1 MEGTSGSLNPTTD
14 TSGIMPEFDPKTM
27 RSSKPGLKRLFI
39 TTSVLFSFLL
49 GVPFLWKSVEIYRSP
64 LPFHDIDS
72 LSDQIESTPLRFP
85 CNFHAVFVGFRST
98 DADNLR
104 SQIQDGINQLT
115 HLSPQCGSCSFS
127 LSVTIQNPAE
137 QCSETLGHNPSS
149 CSYRCGMIKSNDFGV
164 GLDDTVDESLND
176 VFSGCSAN
184 SRKMYSVVVVNKEN
198 ANGEDEVKAVVG
210 KRRHAWIVGSGLEE
224 RNDDMVSRVSEIFVK
239 MFMNGGRDEDSIHG
253 EFMPVGSDGR
263 IVLSF
268 SLLNSNPRD
277 WVYDWD
283 FQRIDDALL
292 APVTKALAPIANI
305 SVESQVLYHTPKSS
319 FSSWDEQ
326 LQSYI
331 FRTSDLPFFVNSNE
345 WHLDTSAGASGR
357 SKILQFVVYIPS
369 GSECPLL
376 LQLPNGE
383 ISKTNGFIS
392 PMWGGVIVWNPGN
405 CDKDSESP
413 IRNTISPQDIEQIVE
428 IFLGQFR
435 QLFGFK
441 SEAIYTSVLGTYKI
455 LPSERGFTE
464 WELDVLSRKHTCF
477 NLHSCSTTLSSLSKL
492 VRSLPRMIIKDEIGE
507 QVKYSLKAAKLAQSN
522 ASLGGYSSSASS
534 SREARSLAENAFFHP
549 SIMSVSY
556 FSYEHCFAVYS
567 PFFLP
572 VVAHVVLAALREW
585 KRYRQEKAKYL
596 TWLTRKK
603 TA

>member
-1 MEGTSGSLNPTTD
+1 MEET
-14 TSGIMPEFDPKTM
+14 GITPDFDPKTM
-27 RSSKPGLKRLFI
+27 RSSKPGLKRLLL
-39 TTSVLFSFLL
+39 TTTVLFSFLSGL
-49 GVPFLWKSVEIYRSP
+49 PFLWKSVEIHRSQ
-64 LPFHDIDS
+64 LPFHDIDT
-72 LSDQIESTPLRFP
+72 LSDQIKSPPLRFP
-85 CNFHAVFVGFRST
+85 CSFHAVFVGFQT
-98 DADNLR
+98 THPGQLR
-104 SQIQDGINQLT
+104 SEIQNGINQLT
-115 HLSPQCGSCSFS
+115 RGSSQQCGSCNVSV
-127 LSVTIQNPAE
+127 SVTVQNPDE
-137 QCSETLGHNPSS
+137 HCSEALGTDHGM
-149 CSYRCGMIKSNDFGV
+149 CSYRCGVIKRDVF
-164 GLDDTVDESLND
+164 DDESLDD
-176 VFSGCSAN
+176 VFGGCDGESGG
-184 SRKMYSVVVVNKEN
+184 KMYSVVVVNKEK
-198 ANGEDEVKAVVG
+198 GDGGDEVRAVVG

-224 RNDDMVSRVSEIFVK
+224 RYGEVVGRVSEVFVK
-239 MFMNGGRDEDSIHG
+239 VFMNGGREVDSIQG
-253 EFMPVGSDGR
+253 EFMPVGSDGKL
-263 IVLSF
+263 VLSF

-277 WVYDWD
+277 WIYDWD
-283 FQRIDDALL
+283 FQRIDEALL

-319 FSSWDEQ
+319 FSSWDEK

-369 GSECPLL
+369 GKECPLH

-392 PMWGGVIVWNPGN
+392 PMWGGVIVWNPEK

-413 IRNTISPQDIEQIVE
+413 SRNMISPQDLEQIVE
-428 IFLGQFR
+428 VFLGQFR

-441 SEAIYTSVLGTYKI
+441 SEATYTSELGSYKI

-477 NLHSCSTTLSSLSKL
+477 NLHSCATTLGSLSRL
-492 VRSLPRMIIKDEIGE
+492 VQSLPRMIIKDEIGE

-572 VVAHVVLAALREW
+572 VTGHVLLAALREW
-585 KRYRQEKAKYL
+585 KRYKQEKAKYL

>member
-1 MEGTSGSLNPTTD
+1 MEENSDHLNPTTD
-14 TSGIMPEFDPKTM
+14 TPPEFDPKTM
-27 RSSKPGLKRLFI
+27 RCSKPGLKRLFI
-39 TTSVLFSFLL
+39 TTTVLFSFLL
-49 GVPFLWKSVEIYRSP
+49 GLPFLWKTVEIYRSP
-64 LPFHDIDS
+64 LPFHDIES
-72 LSDQIESTPLRFP
+72 LSDRIKSTPLSFP
-85 CNFHAVFVGFRST
+85 CDFHAVFVGFRST
-98 DADNLR
+98 DPNSLR
-104 SQIQDGINQLT
+104 SEIQDGINHLT
-115 HLSPQCGSCSFS
+115 NGNSQCGSCSFS
-127 LSVTIQNPAE
+127 LSVTVQNPDE
-137 QCSETLGHNPSS
+137 HCSETFTSGDPST
-149 CSYRCGMIKSNDFGV
+149 CSYRCGVIKRNVFGF
-164 GLDDTVDESLND
+164 GSDDTVDESLNN
-176 VFSGCSAN
+176 VFSECSGQ
-184 SRKMYSVVVVNKEN
+184 SGKVYSVIVVNKEDSD
-198 ANGEDEVKAVVG
+198 GGGDEVRAVVG

-224 RNDDMVSRVSEIFVK
+224 RYGEVVARVSDIFVK
-239 MFMNGGRDEDSIHG
+239 VFMNGGGDEEDSIRG

-263 IVLSF
+263 TVLSF

-283 FQRIDDALL
+283 FQRIDETLL
-292 APVTKALAPIANI
+292 APVTKALVPIANI

-319 FSSWDEQ
+319 FSSWNEK

-331 FRTSDLPFFVNSNE
+331 FKTSDLPFFVNSNE

-369 GSECPLL
+369 AKECPLH

-405 CDKDSESP
+405 CGKDSESSS
-413 IRNTISPQDIEQIVE
+413 RNTISPQDLEQIVE
-428 IFLGQFR
+428 VFLGQFR
-435 QLFGFK
+435 QLFGFT
-441 SEAIYTSVLGTYKI
+441 SETMYTSELGTYKI
-455 LPSERGFTE
+455 LPSERGFAD

-477 NLHSCSTTLSSLSKL
+477 NLHSCTTTLESLSRL
-492 VRSLPRMIIKDEIGE
+492 VQSLPRMIIKDEIGE
-507 QVKYSLKAAKLAQSN
+507 QVKYSLQAAKCAQSN

-572 VVAHVVLAALREW
+572 VAAHVVLAALREW
-585 KRYRQEKAKYL
+585 KRYKQEKAKYL
-596 TWLTRKK
+596 KWISRKK
-603 TA
+603 MV

>member
-1 MEGTSGSLNPTTD
+1 MEETSDHLNPTTS
-14 TSGIMPEFDPKTM
+14 TPGNTPELDPKTTM
-27 RSSKPGLKRLFI
+27 RSSKPGLKRLLI
-39 TTSVLFSFLL
+39 TTTVLFSFLSGL
-49 GVPFLWKSVEIYRSP
+49 PFLWKSVEIYRSQ

-72 LSDQIESTPLRFP
+72 LSDQVKSTPLRFP
-85 CNFHAVFVGFRST
+85 CTFHAVFVGFRSS
-98 DADNLR
+98 DPDRLR
-104 SQIQDGINQLT
+104 SEIQDGIDKLT
-115 HLSPQCGSCSFS
+115 RGSSQCGSCNVS
-127 LSVTIQNPAE
+127 LSVTVQSPDE
-137 QCSETLGHNPSS
+137 HCSESLPAST
-149 CSYRCGMIKSNDFGV
+149 CSYRCGVIKRDV
-164 GLDDTVDESLND
+164 LEDDTVDESLDD
-176 VFSGCSAN
+176 VFSGCSGDGG
-184 SRKMYSVVVVNKEN
+184 KVYSVVVVNKEK
-198 ANGEDEVKAVVG
+198 GDGVVKAVVG
-210 KRRHAWIVGSGLEE
+210 NRRHAWIVGSGLEE
-224 RNDDMVSRVSEIFVK
+224 RFGDVVVARVSEVFVK
-239 MFMNGGRDEDSIHG
+239 VFMNGGREDEDSIRG

-263 IVLSF
+263 LLLSF

-277 WVYDWD
+277 WIYDWD
-283 FQRIDDALL
+283 FQRIDEALL

-319 FSSWDEQ
+319 FSSWDEK
-326 LQSYI
+326 LQSYV

-369 GSECPLL
+369 GKECPLH

-405 CDKDSESP
+405 CDKDSGSP
-413 IRNTISPQDIEQIVE
+413 SRNMISPQDLEQIVE
-428 IFLGQFR
+428 VFLGQFR

-441 SEAIYTSVLGTYKI
+441 SEAIYTTELGSYKI

-477 NLHSCSTTLSSLSKL
+477 NLQSCATTLGSLSRL
-492 VRSLPRMIIKDEIGE
+492 VQSLPRMIIKDEIGE

-572 VVAHVVLAALREW
+572 VAGHVVLAALREW
-585 KRYRQEKAKYL
+585 KRYKQEKAKYL